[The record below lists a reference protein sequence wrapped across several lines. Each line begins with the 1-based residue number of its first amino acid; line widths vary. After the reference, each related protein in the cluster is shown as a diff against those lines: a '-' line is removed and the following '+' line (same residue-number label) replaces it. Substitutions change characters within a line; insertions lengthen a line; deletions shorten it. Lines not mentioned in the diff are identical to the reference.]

1 MPCHTTWWLWPLM
14 GLYFVLWYY
23 SLPTFKCWIIAFS
36 VDATEEDGTLGRLIN
51 HSRTFANLKS
61 QGIEVDETPHLIF
74 YATRDIKPEEELL
87 YDYGDRSTASLRV
100 HPWLKS

>member
-1 MPCHTTWWLWPLM
+1 LLLNTNIHLQNLSDN
-14 GLYFVLWYY
+14 L
-23 SLPTFKCWIIAFS
+23 FS
-36 VDATEEDGTLGRLIN
+36 VDATSEDGTLGRLIN
-51 HSRTFANLKS
+51 HSRTFANLRS

-100 HPWLKS
+100 HPWLKA